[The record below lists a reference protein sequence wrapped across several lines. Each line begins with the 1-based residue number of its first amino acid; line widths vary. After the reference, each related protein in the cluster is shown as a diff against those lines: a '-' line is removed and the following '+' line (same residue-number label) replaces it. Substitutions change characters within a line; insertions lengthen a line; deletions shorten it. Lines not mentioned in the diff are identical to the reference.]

1 MNFCSIEDAW
11 GDNKISDQFQKYKSD
26 KVSLDKVGSDKVCSN
41 PQKLE
46 CTVKESKPIE
56 HFTENNNYE
65 VLTCDKFIKH
75 INQCNHCYNKLYHK
89 FNVPQKNEFINN
101 LHNIINN
108 NKDTVVLILIGIFIV
123 MFFKLVNN
131 ITSK

>member
-26 KVSLDKVGSDKVCSN
+26 KVCSD
-41 PQKLE
+41 PTKLE
-46 CTVKESKPIE
+46 CSVKEKESKPIE
-56 HFTENNNYE
+56 QFTENHNIE
-65 VLTCDKFIKH
+65 VLTCEDFIKH
-75 INQCNHCYNKLYHK
+75 INQCKHCYNKLYYK
-89 FNVPQKNEFINN
+89 FNIPQKNEFINN

-108 NKDTVVLILIGIFIV
+108 NKDIVVLILIGIFIIL
-123 MFFKLVNN
+123 FFKLVNN

>member
-11 GDNKISDQFQKYKSD
+11 GDNKISDQFQKYNSNN
-26 KVSLDKVGSDKVCSN
+26 KVCTNST
-41 PQKLE
+41 KVE
-46 CTVKESKPIE
+46 CPIKENNPIE
-56 HFTENNNYE
+56 HFSQTNNIQII
-65 VLTCDKFIKH
+65 TCDAILNH
-75 INQCNHCYNKLYHK
+75 INQCKHCYNKLYYK
-89 FNVPQKNEFINN
+89 FNVPQKNELINN

>member
-11 GDNKISDQFQKYKSD
+11 GDNKISNQFQKYNSNNND
-26 KVSLDKVGSDKVCSN
+26 KNCINPTKVECSI
-41 PQKLE
+41 
-46 CTVKESKPIE
+46 KENKPIE
-56 HFTENNNYE
+56 HFKQINNIEIIN
-65 VLTCDKFIKH
+65 CDTILNH
-75 INQCNHCYNKLYHK
+75 INQCNHCYNKLHQQ
-89 FNVPQKNEFINN
+89 FNMPQKNELINN

-108 NKDTVVLILIGIFIV
+108 NKDTVVLILIGIFII

>member
-11 GDNKISDQFQKYKSD
+11 GDNKISAQYQKYKGD
-26 KVSLDKVGSDKVCSN
+26 NDKVCTD
-41 PQKLE
+41 PTKME
-46 CTVKESKPIE
+46 CNKEKKQVE
-56 HFTENNNYE
+56 HFSEKEINII
-65 VLTCDKFIKH
+65 TCDDILNH
-75 INQCNHCYNKLYHK
+75 INTCKHCYNKLYYK
-89 FNVPQKNEFINN
+89 FNVPQKNEFVNN

-108 NKDTVVLILIGIFIV
+108 NKDTVLLILIGIFIV

>member
-11 GDNKISDQFQKYKSD
+11 GDNKISNQFQKYKGD
-26 KVSLDKVGSDKVCSN
+26 NKVCEN
-41 PQKLE
+41 PTKIE
-46 CTVKESKPIE
+46 TPIKPIE
-56 HFTENNNYE
+56 HFNQNNNII
-65 VLTCDKFIKH
+65 TCDDILNH
-75 INQCNHCYNKLYHK
+75 INQCNHCYNKLYNK
-89 FNVPQKNEFINN
+89 FNIPQKNEFVNN

-108 NKDTVVLILIGIFIV
+108 NKDTIVLILIGIFIV

>member
-26 KVSLDKVGSDKVCSN
+26 NKVCSD

-46 CTVKESKPIE
+46 CSVKEVKPIE
-56 HFTENNNYE
+56 NFINNHKVE
-65 VLTCDKFIKH
+65 VLSCDNFINH
-75 INQCNHCYNKLYHK
+75 INHCSHCYNKLHYK
-89 FNVPQKNEFINN
+89 FNIPQKNEVINN

-108 NKDTVVLILIGIFIV
+108 NKDTIVLILIGIFIIL
-123 MFFKLVNN
+123 FFKLVNN
-131 ITSK
+131 ITSN

>member
-11 GDNKISDQFQKYKSD
+11 GDNKISAQYQKYKGNDNDND
-26 KVSLDKVGSDKVCSN
+26 KSCSN
-41 PQKLE
+41 PTKNDCSNKNVE
-46 CTVKESKPIE
+46 YFSNKEI
-56 HFTENNNYE
+56 NLNI
-65 VLTCDKFIKH
+65 VTCDQILDH
-75 INQCNHCYNKLYHK
+75 INTCKHCYNKLYHK
-89 FNVPQKNEFINN
+89 LNAPQKNEFVNN

-108 NKDTVVLILIGIFIV
+108 NKDMIVLILIGLFIV

>member
-11 GDNKISDQFQKYKSD
+11 GDNKISDQFQKFKGD
-26 KVSLDKVGSDKVCSN
+26 NNDKVCTN
-41 PQKLE
+41 PTKIE
-46 CTVKESKPIE
+46 CPIKENKPIE
-56 HFTENNNYE
+56 HFSQTNNIQ
-65 VLTCDKFIKH
+65 VMTCDSIFNH
-75 INQCNHCYNKLYHK
+75 ISQCKHCYNKLYYK
-89 FNVPQKNEFINN
+89 FNAPQRNQLINN

>member
-11 GDNKISDQFQKYKSD
+11 GDNKISAQYQKYKVD
-26 KVSLDKVGSDKVCSN
+26 NDKVCAN
-41 PQKLE
+41 PTKVECNKDKEKKL
-46 CTVKESKPIE
+46 VE
-56 HFTENNNYE
+56 HFSEKEKNII
-65 VLTCDKFIKH
+65 TCDDILNH
-75 INQCNHCYNKLYHK
+75 INTCKHCYNKLYNK
-89 FNVPQKNEFINN
+89 FNVPQKNEFVNN

-108 NKDTVVLILIGIFIV
+108 NKDTVLLILIGIFIV